1 MISGL
6 FDFPVCCNKC
16 IVEESESRM
25 AACAYICEMT
35 EGYENQ
41 AFIEVMKCFV
51 GNGCLADYP
60 RDGICVGE
68 NKDADQS
75 GDYTLWE
82 VVIRNLTYTAKE
94 TRLMINIWRP
104 NPQ

>member
-75 GDYTLWE
+75 GALYTG
-82 VVIRNLTYTAKE
+82 R
-94 TRLMINIWRP
+94 
-104 NPQ
+104 